1 MAIAPDDVSDD
12 GAPRV
17 RETFKTIVEASRLS
31 ATNNPF
37 VFFAGGSGSLNL
49 PDGKGRLI
57 DNFPPDFPP
66 FVRKKSQQ
74 HCDALPYL
82 KQEVHD
88 VPWTYLSPCIKL
100 NEPK

>member
-17 RETFKTIVEASRLS
+17 RETFKTIVEACRLS

-49 PDGKGRLI
+49 PDGKKE
-57 DNFPPDFPP
+57 D
-66 FVRKKSQQ
+66 
-74 HCDALPYL
+74 
-82 KQEVHD
+82 
-88 VPWTYLSPCIKL
+88 
-100 NEPK
+100 